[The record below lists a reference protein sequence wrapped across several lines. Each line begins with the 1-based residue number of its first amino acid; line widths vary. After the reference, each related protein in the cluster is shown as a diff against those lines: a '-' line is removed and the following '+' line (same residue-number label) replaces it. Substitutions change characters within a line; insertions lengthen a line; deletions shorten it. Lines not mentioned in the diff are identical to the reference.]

1 MTFQEDLARHADQI
15 RARMPHING
24 EEATKQALV
33 VPFLHVLGY
42 DIFDPREV
50 RPEYVADFAIKKAGQ
65 FEKVDYAIFLNGVPV
80 LFIECKPVGAQ
91 LEDHGGQLARYF
103 NATPSVRVAMIT
115 NGVQLQ
121 VFTDLQTPNVMDTRP
136 WLDIDLRSLKGAEIE
151 ALKRFRKTDFAP
163 EEVLRL
169 AEEMVYYNAM
179 MAYLGVQL
187 REPDEHFVQFVA
199 KAIEVPRVTAKV
211 VERLAPIL
219 KKSIQS
225 TIVELVA
232 KSFAAPEPEPPATTP
247 LSSEPA
253 ATADDGDKAGIVTTA
268 EERAAWEMIAAW
280 VRESNPNAPIS
291 FRDAKGYFT
300 IHQNNTRKWCIRLG
314 FNKPPF
320 WVALRHLPPE
330 EVRALAPGLEV
341 SEGGQMG
348 DSRFTIG
355 TVQDL
360 ARAKSAILAAYA
372 REAAR
377 KHDPAEGPAT

>member
-1 MTFQEDLARHADQI
+1 MTFHEDLARHADQI
-15 RARMPHING
+15 RTRLPHIQG

-65 FEKVDYAIFLNGVPV
+65 FEKVDYAIFLNGMPV
-80 LFIECKPVGAQ
+80 LFIECKPVGAL

-115 NGVQLQ
+115 NGVQVQ
-121 VFTDLQTPNVMDTRP
+121 VFTDLQTPNVMDSRP
-136 WLDIDLRSLKGAEIE
+136 WLDIDLRALKAAEVE

-187 REPDEHFVQFVA
+187 RDPDEHFVQFVA

-211 VERLAPIL
+211 IERLAPIL
-219 KKSIQS
+219 KKAIQS
-225 TIVELVA
+225 TIVEHVA
-232 KSFAAPEPEPPATTP
+232 KSFSAPDPEPPSATPTAP
-247 LSSEPA
+247 PPA
-253 ATADDGDKAGIVTTA
+253 EDDAKAGVVTTA
-268 EERAAWEMIAAW
+268 EETAAWEMIAAW
-280 VRESNPNAPIS
+280 VRESTPNAPIS

-320 WVALRHLPPE
+320 WVALRHLRPD
-330 EVRALAPGLEV
+330 EVKALAPGLDV
-341 SEGGQMG
+341 VEGGQMG

-355 TVQDL
+355 SVQDL
-360 ARAKSAILAAYA
+360 GRAKAAILAAYA

-377 KHDPAEGPAT
+377 KADPGESTA